1 MTTVEPRGALWPGR
15 GDCATTVSSCGPSVA
30 GTTRTAKPAAL
41 SAVVA
46 LSRPWPI
53 TSGTAS
59 EGLGARVVGVEDGGA
74 VVVVVVGGGWKSVE
88 GCSASALLMNRCQ
101 MAAGYEPPVTRIG
114 VAGGCM
120 RTCLPPGP
128 TSGKPTHTDV
138 ASAGVNPPTQASPQP
153 SGGGVGG
160 RGGGCARRCGGRR
173 GEVGRGLCGP
183 RPGQEPG
190 PGGRGGRGGGGADRG
205 GGRLHAHLPAVGPH
219 LGEAHPHGCGQCRG
233 EPDEP
238 GVAPVVGGAGLAGR
252 WAADGSGATGSA
264 LDDLAEDGG
273 EGVGHVGLAHLP
285 LALLVLEET
294 GAVSAGE
301 IGRGCG

>member
-53 TSGTAS
+53 TSGTAT

-120 RTCLPPGP
+120 RTCLPSGP
-128 TSGKPTHTDV
+128 TPGTPHHPAV
-138 ASAGVNPPTQASPQP
+138 PPAGVNPPTQASRQSSVVPAFP
-153 SGGGVGG
+153 APG
-160 RGGGCARRCGGRR
+160 R
-173 GEVGRGLCGP
+173 P
-183 RPGQEPG
+183 M
-190 PGGRGGRGGGGADRG
+190 
-205 GGRLHAHLPAVGPH
+205 
-219 LGEAHPHGCGQCRG
+219 
-233 EPDEP
+233 
-238 GVAPVVGGAGLAGR
+238 
-252 WAADGSGATGSA
+252 AADSPRT
-264 LDDLAEDGG
+264 
-273 EGVGHVGLAHLP
+273 
-285 LALLVLEET
+285 
-294 GAVSAGE
+294 
-301 IGRGCG
+301 